1 MVIVIFFQVH
11 SLIADNM
18 EIQQMGKLAYKKF
31 VRAYQCHKLKKIF
44 NIQELDLKEVC
55 NSFGFSKPPL
65 ELGNLT

>member
-1 MVIVIFFQVH
+1 
-11 SLIADNM
+11 
-18 EIQQMGKLAYKKF
+18 MGKLAYKKF

-55 NSFGFSKPPL
+55 SAFGYTKPPI